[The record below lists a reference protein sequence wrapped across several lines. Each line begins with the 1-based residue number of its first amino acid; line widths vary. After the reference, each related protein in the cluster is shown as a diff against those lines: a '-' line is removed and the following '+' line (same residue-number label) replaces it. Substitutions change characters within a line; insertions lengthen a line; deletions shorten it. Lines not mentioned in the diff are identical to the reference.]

1 MKHVQSFRANPQHRD
16 LINKLL
22 KRIDQGDAETIA
34 TLLDCKP
41 VGPFKDAESA
51 CQALTGRLV
60 SDLGPEQIWLFGS
73 RARGEEKQEA
83 DFDLLV
89 VLPNEHSAVSD
100 YMQVASPVVG
110 FGIGCDVVPCS
121 SSEFAE
127 GRAGDGS
134 LIGTVKQEGRRLY
147 ASPKIRRDERRLK

>member
-1 MKHVQSFRANPQHRD
+1 MKHVQSFRVDPKHRG

-22 KRIDQGDAETIA
+22 KHIDQGNADTVEA
-34 TLLDCKP
+34 LLDCEP
-41 VGPFKDAESA
+41 VGPFKDADAA

-60 SDLGPEQIWLFGS
+60 ADLAPEQVWLFGS
-73 RARGEEKQEA
+73 RARGDGERHA

-89 VLPNEHSAVSD
+89 VLPNDHPAVGD
-100 YMQVASPVVG
+100 YMRVASPVVG

-121 SSEFAE
+121 STEFAE

-134 LIGTVKQEGRRLY
+134 LLGTVKQEGRRLY
-147 ASPKIRRDERRLK
+147 ASPQIRRNEQRRE

>member
-1 MKHVQSFRANPQHRD
+1 MKHVQSFRADPKHRG

-22 KRIDQGDAETIA
+22 KRIDQGDADTVA
-34 TLLDCKP
+34 ALLDCDP

-60 SDLGPEQIWLFGS
+60 ADLGPEQIWLFGS
-73 RARGEEKQEA
+73 RARGDGERDA

-89 VLPNEHSAVSD
+89 VLPNEHPAVGD
-100 YMQVASPVVG
+100 YMQVASAVVG

-121 SSEFAE
+121 STEFIE
-127 GRAGDGS
+127 GRAGDDS
-134 LIGTVKQEGRRLY
+134 LIGTVKREGRRLY
-147 ASPKIRRDERRLK
+147 ASPEIRRDEANRK